1 MWFSPDPRAKRWR
14 RPEQFSKTR
23 PSKPSPAVLNS
34 LRNALLVPDIRK
46 RIGFVFFAF
55 AVFVFMIHVQIP
67 DVNVGVWQQL
77 LQSGSFYNFLGFLS
91 GGALQRLSVIAMGI
105 TPYINASIIMQ
116 LMTVVIPQLEDLAK
130 KGGEEGRKK
139 ISQYTR
145 WLTIVLAF
153 IQSTSMTINMSRAGV
168 FYDTSWLFVVYVIVA
183 LVSGTMFLMW
193 LGEQITDK
201 GIGNGISLIIFV
213 GIVLRFPSQ
222 VSQTF
227 SLANKGNVNYL
238 GLFIFI
244 LIALVTIVSIVFL
257 YQGQRRIPVQQ
268 ARRVV
273 GRKLFAGR
281 SSYIPL
287 RLNNAGV
294 ISIIF
299 AISILILPQQAITWF
314 QHGQTGWAASTALF
328 MQTYFGPN
336 TILYTLVY
344 FLLVVA
350 FTFFYSAVV
359 VNTRDIADN
368 LKKSGSF
375 IPGIRPGQPTVEY
388 INKIL
393 LRITTAAA
401 IYLGVL
407 AVLPSLQRDVGL
419 NGLYIGSTSL
429 LIVVGVALDS
439 ITQIEARLAMRDY
452 RGFIKK

>member
-1 MWFSPDPRAKRWR
+1 L
-14 RPEQFSKTR
+14 
-23 PSKPSPAVLNS
+23 LNS
-34 LRNALLVPDIRK
+34 LRSALLVPDIRK

-55 AVFVFMIHVQIP
+55 AIFVFLIHVQIP
-67 DVNVGVWQQL
+67 NVNIERWQQL
-77 LQSGSFYNFLGFLS
+77 IAAGTFYNFLGFLS

-105 TPYINASIIMQ
+105 TPFINASIIMQ
-116 LMTVVIPQLEDLAK
+116 LMTIVIPQLEEMSK
-130 KGGEEGRKK
+130 KGGEEGRKR

-153 IQSTSMTINMSRAGV
+153 VQATSMVVNMSRAGV
-168 FYDTSWLFVVYVIVA
+168 FYDSSAIFAVYAIVS
-183 LVSGTMFLMW
+183 LVAGTMFLMW

-201 GIGNGISLIIFV
+201 GIGNGVSLIIFV
-213 GIVLRFPSQ
+213 GIVLRFPTQ
-222 VSQTF
+222 IQQTF
-227 SLANKGNVNYL
+227 SLAGKGNVNYL
-238 GLFIFI
+238 GLALFL
-244 LIALVTIVSIVFL
+244 LIALITIVSIVFL

-299 AISILILPQQAITWF
+299 AISILILPQQALSWF
-314 QHGQTGWAASTALF
+314 QHGNTGWAANLAVNI
-328 MQTYFGPN
+328 QTYFGPN
-336 TILYTLVY
+336 TWLYNLVY

-350 FTFFYSAVV
+350 FTFFYSGVV

-375 IPGIRPGQPTVEY
+375 IPGIRPGQPTVDY

-393 LRITTAAA
+393 VRITTAAA
-401 IYLGVL
+401 IYLGII
-407 AVLPSLQRDVGL
+407 AVLPSLQRNAGGL

-429 LIVVGVALDS
+429 LILVGVALDS

>member
-1 MWFSPDPRAKRWR
+1 L
-14 RPEQFSKTR
+14 
-23 PSKPSPAVLNS
+23 LNT
-34 LRNALLVPDIRK
+34 LRNALLVPEIRK
-46 RIGFVFFAF
+46 RVGFVFFAF
-55 AVFVFMIHVQIP
+55 AVFVFMIHVQLP
-67 DVNVGVWQQL
+67 NVDQAKWQQVIS
-77 LQSGSFYNFLGFLS
+77 SGAFYQFLGFLS
-91 GGALQRLSVIAMGI
+91 GGALQKLSIIAMGI

-116 LMTVVIPQLEDLAK
+116 LMTVVIPQLEEMAK
-130 KGGEEGRKK
+130 KGGEEGRKT
-139 ISQYTR
+139 ISRYTR

-153 IQSTSMTINMSRAGV
+153 VQAFSMSVAMSRSGV
-168 FYDTSWLFVVYVIVA
+168 FFDNSWTFIAYAA
-183 LVSGTMFLMW
+183 LSFVSGTIFLMW

-222 VSQTF
+222 IGQTF
-227 SLANKGNVNYL
+227 SLASKGSVNYL
-238 GLFIFI
+238 GLVLWFA
-244 LIALVTIVSIVFL
+244 IALITIVSIVFM

-273 GRKLFAGR
+273 GRKMFAGR

-299 AISILILPQQAITWF
+299 AISILLLPQQALSWF
-314 QHGQTGWAASTALF
+314 GAGNSTGWAAALGTNI
-328 MQTYFGPN
+328 QLYFGP
-336 TILYTLVY
+336 TSFLYNLVY
-344 FLLVVA
+344 FLLVVI
-350 FTFFYSAVV
+350 FTFFYSSIV
-359 VNTRDIADN
+359 VNTKDIADN

-375 IPGIRPGQPTVEY
+375 IPGIRPGEPTVQY

-393 LRITTAAA
+393 FRITTAAA
-401 IYLGVL
+401 VYLGLL
-407 AVLPSLQRDVGL
+407 AVLPSLQQNTGITQ
-419 NGLYIGSTSL
+419 LYIGSTSL

>member
-1 MWFSPDPRAKRWR
+1 M
-14 RPEQFSKTR
+14 
-23 PSKPSPAVLNS
+23 LNS

-67 DVNVGVWQQL
+67 DVNVRVWQSL

-116 LMTVVIPQLEDLAK
+116 LMTVVIPQLEELAK

-153 IQSTSMTINMSRAGV
+153 VQSTSMTVNMSRAGV
-168 FYDTSWLFVVYVIVA
+168 FYDTSWLFTAYVVVA

-222 VSQTF
+222 VAQTF

-244 LIALVTIVSIVFL
+244 AIALITIVSIVFL

-299 AISILILPQQAITWF
+299 AISILILPQQALTWF
-314 QHGQTGWAASTALF
+314 QHGQTGWAASVSLF

-336 TILYTLVY
+336 TPLYNIVY

-401 IYLGVL
+401 VYLGIL

>member
-1 MWFSPDPRAKRWR
+1 M
-14 RPEQFSKTR
+14 
-23 PSKPSPAVLNS
+23 LNT
-34 LRNALLVPDIRK
+34 LRNALLVPEIRK
-46 RIGFVFFAF
+46 RVGFVFFAF
-55 AVFVFMIHVQIP
+55 AVFVFMIHVQLP
-67 DVNVGVWQQL
+67 NVDQGKWQQVIA
-77 LQSGSFYNFLGFLS
+77 SGAFYQFLGFLS
-91 GGALQRLSVIAMGI
+91 GGALQKLSIIAMGI

-116 LMTVVIPQLEDLAK
+116 LMTVVIPQLEEMAK
-130 KGGEEGRKK
+130 KGGEEGRKT
-139 ISQYTR
+139 ISRYTR

-153 IQSTSMTINMSRAGV
+153 VQGISMSVAMSRSGV
-168 FYDTSWLFVVYVIVA
+168 FYDTSMLFIVYAALSFVA
-183 LVSGTMFLMW
+183 GTIFLMW

-222 VSQTF
+222 IGQTF
-227 SLANKGNVNYL
+227 SLASKGSVNYL
-238 GLFIFI
+238 GLI
-244 LIALVTIVSIVFL
+244 LWLAIALITIVSIVFM

-273 GRKLFAGR
+273 GRKMFAGR

-299 AISILILPQQAITWF
+299 AISILLLPQQALSWF
-314 QHGQTGWAASTALF
+314 GAGGRTGLAATIATNL
-328 MQTYFGPN
+328 QLYFGP
-336 TILYTLVY
+336 TSFLYNLVY
-344 FLLVVA
+344 FLLVVI
-350 FTFFYSAVV
+350 FTFFYSSIV
-359 VNTRDIADN
+359 VNTKDIADN

-375 IPGIRPGQPTVEY
+375 IPGIRPGEPTVQY

-393 LRITTAAA
+393 FRITTAAA
-401 IYLGVL
+401 VYLGLL
-407 AVLPSLQRDVGL
+407 AVLPSLQQNTGL
-419 NGLYIGSTSL
+419 TQLYIGSTSL

>member
-1 MWFSPDPRAKRWR
+1 
-14 RPEQFSKTR
+14 
-23 PSKPSPAVLNS
+23 VLNT
-34 LRNALLVPDIRK
+34 LRNALTVPDIRK
-46 RIGFVFFAF
+46 RILFVFGAF
-55 AVFVFMIHVQIP
+55 ALFVFMIHVQLP
-67 DVNVGVWQQL
+67 NVNQAKWNQL
-77 LQSGSFYNFLGFLS
+77 IQSGAFYQFLGFLS
-91 GGALQRLSVIAMGI
+91 GGALQKLSIIAMGI

-116 LMTVVIPQLEDLAK
+116 LMTVVIPQLEEMAK
-130 KGGEEGRKK
+130 KGGEEGRKT
-139 ISQYTR
+139 ISRYTR

-153 IQSTSMTINMSRAGV
+153 VQAFSMSVAMSRSGV
-168 FYDTSWLFVVYVIVA
+168 FYDNSWLFIAYAAVSF
-183 LVSGTMFLMW
+183 VSGTIFLMW

-222 VSQTF
+222 IGQTF
-227 SLANKGNVNYL
+227 SLASKGSVNYL
-238 GLFIFI
+238 GL
-244 LIALVTIVSIVFL
+244 LLWLAIALVTIVSIVFM

-273 GRKLFAGR
+273 GRKMFAGR

-299 AISILILPQQAITWF
+299 AISILLLPQQALSWF
-314 QHGQTGWAASTALF
+314 GAGNSNGWAAALGTNI
-328 MQTYFGPN
+328 QLYFGP
-336 TILYTLVY
+336 TSFLYNLVY
-344 FLLVVA
+344 FLLVVI
-350 FTFFYSAVV
+350 FTFFYSSIV
-359 VNTRDIADN
+359 VNTKDIADN

-375 IPGIRPGQPTVEY
+375 IPGIRPGEPTVQY

-393 LRITTAAA
+393 FRITTAAA
-401 IYLGVL
+401 VYLGLL
-407 AVLPSLQRDVGL
+407 AVLPSLQRDTGITQ
-419 NGLYIGSTSL
+419 LYIGSTSL

>member
-1 MWFSPDPRAKRWR
+1 
-14 RPEQFSKTR
+14 
-23 PSKPSPAVLNS
+23 VLNS

-116 LMTVVIPQLEDLAK
+116 LMTVVIPQLEELAK

-153 IQSTSMTINMSRAGV
+153 VQATSMTINMSRANV
-168 FYDTSWLFVVYVIVA
+168 FYDTSWMFIVYVIVA

-222 VSQTF
+222 VAQTF
-227 SLANKGNVNYL
+227 SLSQKGNVNYL
-238 GLFIFI
+238 GLFIFVA
-244 LIALVTIVSIVFL
+244 IALVTIISIVFL

-299 AISILILPQQAITWF
+299 AISILILPQQALTWF

-336 TILYTLVY
+336 TILYNLVY